1 MKVHFNFDFGF
12 GFDPLQMLTTVHISF
27 CSLPEFGTEPTGTV
41 VRS

>member
-12 GFDPLQMLTTVHISF
+12 GFDPLQMLTVYISF